1 MDKITTKLPDE
12 IIASLDNAANT
23 LHRPR
28 AEIVREAIERY
39 LEDFD
44 DLHVALKRLKDP
56 PDPVP
61 DWDDVKRDLL
71 GLAG

>member
-1 MDKITTKLPDE
+1 MEKITATLPDE
-12 IIASLDNAANT
+12 VIAALDKAADT

-28 AEIVREAIERY
+28 AEIVRQAIERY
-39 LEDFD
+39 LEDLD
-44 DLHVALKRLKDP
+44 DLNVAIKTLKDP
-56 PDPVP
+56 ADPVL